1 MRQMIRKTVS
11 VACIATARPVAGGCP
26 LTQDIAGSAHA
37 MITLKLVA
45 RVLLP
50 CLLWAG
56 AAAWAEPDIRVERK
70 QDSIHIEASLHVAA
84 HHHVAWQ
91 VLTDYDNLASF
102 VPGLQTSR
110 IVSGAGEPLLLRQ
123 TGQSGFLWFSMPLE
137 VVVRIR
143 EMPLIAIFFD
153 TVSGNLKS
161 KSGEWRFEQRDDAT
175 LLSYRVHVV
184 PGFWVPPLIGAAVI
198 GQDVRN
204 MLTGVTQ
211 EIQRRTAALASAG
224 AARIVQQ

>member
-1 MRQMIRKTVS
+1 MHCRHL
-11 VACIATARPVAGGCP
+11 
-26 LTQDIAGSAHA
+26 LTQDIAGSVRA
-37 MITLKLVA
+37 MSTLKLMA
-45 RVLLP
+45 RALLAS
-50 CLLWAG
+50 LLWAG

-70 QDSIHIEASLHVAA
+70 QDFIHIEASLHIAA

-91 VLTDYDNLASF
+91 VLTDYNNLASF

-110 IVSGAGEPLLLRQ
+110 IVSAAGEPMLLRQ

-143 EMPLIAIFFD
+143 EMPLVAILFD
-153 TVSGNLKS
+153 TVGGNLKS
-161 KSGEWRFEQRDDAT
+161 KSGEWRLEQLDDAT
-175 LLSYRVHVV
+175 LLTYRVHVV
-184 PGFWVPPLIGAAVI
+184 PGFWIPPLIGAAVI

-204 MLTGVTQ
+204 MLTSVAQ
-211 EIQRRTAALASAG
+211 EIQRRAAALTSAG

>member
-1 MRQMIRKTVS
+1 MVLTNNPDIAKYAPDDQKGYIRSMHYHRQTS
-11 VACIATARPVAGGCP
+11 GGGCL
-26 LTQDIAGSAHA
+26 LTQDIAGSVHA
-37 MITLKLVA
+37 MTTLKLVA

-56 AAAWAEPDIRVERK
+56 AAVWAGPDIQVERK

-110 IVSGAGEPLLLRQ
+110 GVSGAGEPLLLRQ
-123 TGQSGFLWFSMPLE
+123 AGQSG
-137 VVVRIR
+137 
-143 EMPLIAIFFD
+143 
-153 TVSGNLKS
+153 
-161 KSGEWRFEQRDDAT
+161 
-175 LLSYRVHVV
+175 HVV
-184 PGFWVPPLIGAAVI
+184 PGFWVPPLVGSAVI

-211 EIQRRTAALASAG
+211 EIQRRAAAPTSAG
-224 AARIVQQ
+224 AARIVRQ

>member
-1 MRQMIRKTVS
+1 MHCRRLLTL
-11 VACIATARPVAGGCP
+11 
-26 LTQDIAGSAHA
+26 LTQDIAGSVRA
-37 MITLKLVA
+37 MSTLKPMA
-45 RVLLP
+45 RALIAS
-50 CLLWAG
+50 LLWAG
-56 AAAWAEPDIRVERK
+56 AAVWAEPDVRVERK
-70 QDSIHIEASLHVAA
+70 QDSIHIEASLYVAA

-110 IVSGAGEPLLLRQ
+110 IVSAAGEPMLLRQ
-123 TGQSGFLWFSMPLE
+123 TGPSGFLWFSMPLE

-143 EMPLIAIFFD
+143 EMPLVAIFFD

-161 KSGEWRFEQRDDAT
+161 KSGEWRIEQRDNAT

-184 PGFWVPPLIGAAVI
+184 PGFWVPPLIGSAVV

-204 MLTGVTQ
+204 MLISVAQ
-211 EIQRRTAALASAG
+211 EIQRRAAALASAG

>member
-1 MRQMIRKTVS
+1 MHVMDKPSLAVH
-11 VACIATARPVAGGCP
+11 
-26 LTQDIAGSAHA
+26 L
-37 MITLKLVA
+37 
-45 RVLLP
+45 LLP
-50 CLLWAG
+50 FLFWAG
-56 AAAWAEPDIRVERK
+56 TAARAEPDILVERR

-102 VPGLQTSR
+102 VPGLRTSR
-110 IVSGAGEPLLLRQ
+110 IVSAAGEPMLLRQ

-143 EMPLIAIFFD
+143 EMPLVAILFD

-161 KSGEWRFEQRDDAT
+161 KSGEWRLEQRDDAT

-184 PGFWVPPLIGAAVI
+184 PGFWVPPLIGSAVI

-204 MLTGVTQ
+204 MLASVAQ
-211 EIQRRTAALASAG
+211 EMQRRAAAPASAG
-224 AARIVQQ
+224 TAPIVQQ